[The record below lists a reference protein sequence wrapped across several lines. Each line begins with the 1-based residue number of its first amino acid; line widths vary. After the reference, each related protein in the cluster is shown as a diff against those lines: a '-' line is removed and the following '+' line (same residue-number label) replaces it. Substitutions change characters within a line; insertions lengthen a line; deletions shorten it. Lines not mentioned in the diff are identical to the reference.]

1 MLSYENAPD
10 EKVVKFVYA
19 SGAFPIYFQSVQKT
33 VQGVVSTYVDGGNN
47 YPVEVFDDKTAARSL
62 SQTDNKNYKTL
73 GFKPINKEILEAYQN
88 GTEPKPFCGY
98 YYYCCGSTICIS

>member
-1 MLSYENAPD
+1 M
-10 EKVVKFVYA
+10 
-19 SGAFPIYFQSVQKT
+19 
-33 VQGVVSTYVDGGNN
+33 
-47 YPVEVFDDKTAARSL
+47 FDDKTAARSL